1 MIRFQRNK
9 YKTGADK
16 YQNSRK
22 KKKSEI
28 FIFRDE
34 TLLDKS
40 LSNIH

>member
-22 KKKSEI
+22 KKVRFS
-28 FIFRDE
+28 
-34 TLLDKS
+34 S
-40 LSNIH
+40 LEMKLYWTSP

>member
-22 KKKSEI
+22 KKSEI